1 MEDKLIEKSIN
12 GDMKSFEL
20 LIDRYMQ
27 YAYNIAYR
35 MMGNEEDAKDMSQEA
50 MIKAYRNIKKF
61 ERKSQFSTWLYRIVM
76 NTCKDE
82 LRKRK
87 EETLSMDE
95 LIGEGIT
102 RLDSLQD
109 DTSNPVIAYEELEVR
124 EEIHQAIGALKEE
137 YKAVVI
143 LKDMMGYSYEEIG
156 QILQIPIGTVRS
168 RLSRSRLQLRSAL
181 QDLLGQGKG
190 GVQ

>member
-87 EETLSMDE
+87 EETLSTDE

-102 RLDSLQD
+102 RLNSLQD
-109 DTSNPVIAYEELEVR
+109 DTHNPVIAYEELEVR

-143 LKDMMGYSYEEIG
+143 LKDIMGYSYEEIG